1 MKVLSIEEFKS
12 VCNKLS
18 PSEFIVSSDNQRFDS
33 KECGMVFN
41 FTFPT
46 MVVATNPS
54 SICFRDKNNSYIK
67 LSRVKHIKKCQD
79 SLLGKVF
86 DIICTGFL
94 DENKEFS
101 YTIIVR

>member
-1 MKVLSIEEFKS
+1 MKILSISEFKGL
-12 VCNKLS
+12 CNKLS
-18 PSEFIVSSDNQRFDS
+18 PSEFIISTDNQRADLS
-33 KECGMVFN
+33 ECGIKCS

-46 MVVATNPS
+46 MVIASNPS

-67 LSRVKHIKKCQD
+67 LERIKHIKKCED

-94 DENKEFS
+94 DTNKEFS
-101 YTIIVR
+101 YTVIVR